1 MRAHKLLLPLIL
13 FMALAAPAAAQ
24 VQRVQGCKGTTCDPV
39 RVDVVSGGG
48 GGGDA
53 TAANQVTEI
62 ARLTSILST
71 LSSILTALGGGLPA
85 SLVSGALSVT
95 GPLTDAQLRA
105 SPVPI
110 TASPASA
117 GSVAAVSCSGTAADV
132 IASNASA
139 KFRVIYNRQGNAIVY
154 FRLGSGSH
162 TGESTASF
170 ALQPGQA
177 WEAPSPINY
186 TGLIQCVTGG
196 GSASVQATEG

>member
-1 MRAHKLLLPLIL
+1 MSKLLLCTC
-13 FMALAAPAAAQ
+13 ALVVAFASPAAAQ
-24 VQRVQGCKGTTCDPV
+24 IQKVQGVAGGYPV

-62 ARLTSILST
+62 ARLTSILN
-71 LSSILTALGGGLPA
+71 ALGGGLPA

-105 SPVPI
+105 APVPI
-110 TASPASA
+110 TASPASTS
-117 GSVAAVSCSGTAADV
+117 SVTAVSCSGTAADV
-132 IASNASA
+132 LASNATA

-154 FRLGSGSH
+154 VRLGLGAH

-170 ALQPGQA
+170 ALQPGQT
-177 WEAPSPINY
+177 WEAPSPINF
-186 TGLIQCVTGG
+186 TGPIQCVTGG